1 MAENPI
7 KAHLE
12 TLVTPE
18 FENSDAKEV
27 MKYLDNMINTYLNE
41 TESMMINVVEYGF
54 NNGEN
59 ENSIVGYVRIAVW
72 LPIKENHNNTTSDD
86 GNSITSNDCDNTSD
100 DTDKTNSDSGKSF
113 QSSVNIESEDNE

>member
-72 LPIKENHNNTTSDD
+72 LPIKENHNSTTS
-86 GNSITSNDCDNTSD
+86 NNCDNTSD
-100 DTDKTNSDSGKSF
+100 NTDKTNSDSEKSF
-113 QSSVNIESEDNE
+113 QSSVNIGSKDNE